1 MLAELYRYSLIES
14 NESGPVVT
22 EPNSDEKSIAYIG
35 DNRKK
40 ITLLV
45 ETTTPEIPSPDF
57 QFLNNLL
64 KACKLS
70 LEDVAIISCSKE
82 RPSIKQVKQQLEP
95 REVLLFGIN
104 PVSIAVPINF
114 PTFKI
119 QEYDGINYLYAPA
132 LGDINRDSEDGKLLK
147 SKLWV
152 CLKQLFQL

>member
-1 MLAELYRYSLIES
+1 MLAELYRYTLIES
-14 NESGPVVT
+14 MESGTVT
-22 EPNSDEKSIAYIG
+22 DLNSVEKSIVFLG

-40 ITLLV
+40 IILLV
-45 ETTTPEIPSPDF
+45 ETTTLDIPSPDF

-70 LEDVAIISCSKE
+70 LADVAIIGCFKD
-82 RPSIKQVKQQLEP
+82 RPSIKLIKQELEP

-119 QEYDGINYLYAPA
+119 QEYDNINYLYAPA
-132 LGDINRDSEDGKLLK
+132 LGDINQDSEDGKLLK